1 MILDRSLQLFAEQGY
16 QSVTFQ
22 KIADRCGLSRTI
34 LYKYFKEKREIF
46 DEAILRVTG
55 RLDEE
60 YRGILQQGGCVTD
73 QLTAIM
79 GRTFEMLQEQ
89 ELLLNVILYYLIH
102 LRKTGERNIRRITKH
117 TYKVRR
123 LFVRLLLR
131 GVESGELRPVDIQS
145 AVHALY
151 GMLEAFVFQITV
163 TERMNYERNI
173 AAVRLL
179 IKGLQAEPKA

>member
-1 MILDRSLQLFAEQGY
+1 M
-16 QSVTFQ
+16 
-22 KIADRCGLSRTI
+22 
-34 LYKYFKEKREIF
+34 
-46 DEAILRVTG
+46 
-55 RLDEE
+55 
-60 YRGILQQGGCVTD
+60 
-73 QLTAIM
+73 
-79 GRTFEMLQEQ
+79 
-89 ELLLNVILYYLIH
+89 ILYYLIH

-173 AAVRLL
+173 AAARLL
-179 IKGLQAEPKA
+179 IEGLQAEPKA